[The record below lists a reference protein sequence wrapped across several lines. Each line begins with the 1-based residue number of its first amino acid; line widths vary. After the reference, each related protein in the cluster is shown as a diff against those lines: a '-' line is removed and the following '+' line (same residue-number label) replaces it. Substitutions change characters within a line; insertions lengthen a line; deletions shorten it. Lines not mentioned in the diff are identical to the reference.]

1 MYAPDFSIDSEVYSN
16 LESDELKE
24 IIQDDEKFEE
34 LFKELPQVKNWDA
47 QKESMMENNKSLAET
62 NLLRNPDLAE
72 KKEKLQEL
80 SNEGKQLCSSVQE
93 MLNEIREKSGSISL
107 DTALA
112 LLQTAAAKSEEDSE
126 NIAEQFISKEI
137 DIDAFLEQFAASRK
151 VMHLRKVK
159 ADKMK
164 ELITQRNSNS
174 TNSYMPNVNNVPVYP
189 VGPINMP
196 MPGFRNNYF

>member
-1 MYAPDFSIDSEVYSN
+1 MLVIFILSTHTFFLFLLLN
-16 LESDELKE
+16 LTNIL
-24 IIQDDEKFEE
+24 Q
-34 LFKELPQVKNWDA
+34 LFA
-47 QKESMMENNKSLAET
+47 
-62 NLLRNPDLAE
+62 
-72 KKEKLQEL
+72 
-80 SNEGKQLCSSVQE
+80 G
-93 MLNEIREKSGSISL
+93 EKSGSISL